1 MTSRADEVEA
11 TNQAVVDAA
20 WNTEIGLRIE
30 AVLTGAV
37 EVEPFETTRT
47 KARAVLD
54 EVRG

>member
-1 MTSRADEVEA
+1 MSTS
-11 TNQAVVDAA
+11 NQAEVDAA

-37 EVEPFETTRT
+37 ELEPFETTRT
-47 KARAVLD
+47 KARAALD

>member
-1 MTSRADEVEA
+1 MRSRADEVS
-11 TNQAVVDAA
+11 TTSQADVDAA

-37 EVEPFETTRT
+37 ELEPFETTRT